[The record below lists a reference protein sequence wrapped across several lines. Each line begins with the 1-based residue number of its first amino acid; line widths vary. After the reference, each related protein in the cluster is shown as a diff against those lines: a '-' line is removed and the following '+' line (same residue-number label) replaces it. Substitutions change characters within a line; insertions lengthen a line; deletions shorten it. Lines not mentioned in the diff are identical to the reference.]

1 MPLPSKSSAIAPTK
15 AMLLRCKSIEFET
28 QKEGNGLATIDN

>member
-1 MPLPSKSSAIAPTK
+1 
-15 AMLLRCKSIEFET
+15 MLLRCKSIEFET